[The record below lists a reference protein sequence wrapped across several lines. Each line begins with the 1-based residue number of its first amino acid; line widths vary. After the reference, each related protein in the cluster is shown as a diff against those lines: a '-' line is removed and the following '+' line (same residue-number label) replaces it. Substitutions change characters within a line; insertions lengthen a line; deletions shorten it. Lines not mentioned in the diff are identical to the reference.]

1 MDLPPNQLVRYVQL
15 GQRDSVLKSETIWI
29 CASCITCSTRCP
41 NDIDLAHV
49 MDVLR
54 RLSMEHG
61 TVGLPR
67 IEAFHRSFMEALST
81 HGRIHEIELITRY
94 KIRTRTYLEDARVGR
109 ELFVRGRIN
118 LLPERVQGLREV
130 RDIIRDRSSDVGCE
144 R

>member
-49 MDVLR
+49 MDALR

-61 TVGLPR
+61 TVSLPR

-109 ELFVRGRIN
+109 ELLVRGRIN

-130 RDIIRDRSSDVGCE
+130 RDIIRGRSSDVGCE